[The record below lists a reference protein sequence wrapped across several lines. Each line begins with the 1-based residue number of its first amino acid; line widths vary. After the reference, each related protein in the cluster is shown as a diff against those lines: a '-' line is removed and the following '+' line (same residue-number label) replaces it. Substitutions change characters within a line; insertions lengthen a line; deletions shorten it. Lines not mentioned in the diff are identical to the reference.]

1 MASDEAHLV
10 SLSQEVRDQKKL
22 TVFTGYEGTSLLGAN
37 ILFASTGTAKA
48 STLKAGSTGV
58 LVLDKTPFYA
68 EGGGQAGDKG
78 FLKTAK
84 GKAQILD
91 CTKVNEV
98 FMHHVLVES
107 GEILAGESAD
117 CEVHASARRNTA
129 ANHSATHLLH
139 SALRKVLGT
148 HVTQAGQLVDESRI
162 RFDFSHGKAVSSAEL
177 AEIEELVNTEVSKAI
192 PVQNNVMK
200 HKEAIAAGAM
210 ALFGEKYGDEVRV
223 LKMGDFS
230 TELCGGTHVTNT
242 AQIRVFKITSESGVS
257 AGVRRIEAL
266 AGDIAVKFMMTG
278 LKDSLDARRAAG
290 LDVAWDKIVGGSA
303 GSLPEFIEK
312 KKDEIKSL
320 EKEMKKA
327 QGSTIDLE
335 KILAEAQS
343 VETSKGKADLIVVNL
358 EVDDREVL
366 ATVTDHLKNKVK
378 SGIIVVTG
386 GSGSN
391 LPAIISVSKNLN
403 PEISAGNLLKAL
415 ANGKGGGRPDFA
427 QGAVTEKPSFDS
439 VLKEVRRT

>member
-1 MASDEAHLV
+1 
-10 SLSQEVRDQKKL
+10 
-22 TVFTGYEGTSLLGAN
+22 
-37 ILFASTGTAKA
+37 
-48 STLKAGSTGV
+48 
-58 LVLDKTPFYA
+58 
-68 EGGGQAGDKG
+68 
-78 FLKTAK
+78 
-84 GKAQILD
+84 
-91 CTKVNEV
+91 
-98 FMHHVLVES
+98 
-107 GEILAGESAD
+107 
-117 CEVHASARRNTA
+117 
-129 ANHSATHLLH
+129 
-139 SALRKVLGT
+139 
-148 HVTQAGQLVDESRI
+148 VDESRI

-335 KILAEAQS
+335 KILAGAQS